1 MQLNLEDLPTREEL
15 LWGMLQE
22 LGFTSYVERCELCK
36 QICASKASPTK
47 HTTSDSTYSTSTCN
61 NNVDIVGLLSRPGKR
76 GLEAAC
82 RSAYEMATSVCQNT
96 QDTTLW
102 LQMPHTVTNIGANIK
117 AYEIM
122 QVIRK
127 KHPDSSNTARRAAIA
142 LRDALTLLI
151 ANNYENFDE
160 ALLHIANTTN
170 LPMEAMRLLQSQV
183 HLSRA
188 SMTGLAQQTDGIE
201 DKIHN
206 IFQVP
211 LSHEEIADIHI
222 AYQDCTRRTTSNV
235 KCKPFRPPK
244 TKKKMEPLNDNNA
257 F

>member
-1 MQLNLEDLPTREEL
+1 MREEL
-15 LWGMLQE
+15 FWE
-22 LGFTSYVERCELCK
+22 CYVERCRLCK

-47 HTTSDSTYSTSTCN
+47 QTTSDSTYSTSTYN

-117 AYEIM
+117 AYEII

-127 KHPDSSNTARRAAIA
+127 KHPDSDNTARRAAIA

-151 ANNYENFDE
+151 VNNYESFDE

-170 LPMEAMRLLQSQV
+170 LPMGATRQTPPVTSSPFQSHHDRPGATNKRHRGQNSQYLLGTALTRGNRGYP
-183 HLSRA
+183 HCLP
-188 SMTGLAQQTDGIE
+188 GLHQADNVQ
-201 DKIHN
+201 
-206 IFQVP
+206 
-211 LSHEEIADIHI
+211 HEM
-222 AYQDCTRRTTSNV
+222 Q
-235 KCKPFRPPK
+235 
-244 TKKKMEPLNDNNA
+244 A

>member
-1 MQLNLEDLPTREEL
+1 MREEL
-15 LWGMLQE
+15 FWGMLQE
-22 LGFTSYVERCELCK
+22 LGFTSYVARCRLCK
-36 QICASKASPTK
+36 QICASKASLIK
-47 HTTSDSTYSTSTCN
+47 QTTSDSTYSTSTYN

-142 LRDALTLLI
+142 IRDALTFLI
-151 ANNYENFDE
+151 VNNYESFDE

-244 TKKKMEPLNDNNA
+244 TNKKMEPPNVLVLSSVCVCA
-257 F
+257 LFA